1 MRIDP
6 NNTAVLVVDYQ
17 EKLLPAIHD
26 VEHLLERTQILLSGL
41 QVLEIPV
48 VLTEQYAKGLGPT
61 VKEIRD
67 CLGENYHPYDKMTF
81 SVMGCE
87 AVKESFAALGKKNI
101 IVCGTEAHIC
111 VLQSVI
117 DLLAE
122 GYNVYLVEDCIAS
135 RKPSDKESGIKRAM
149 GEGALITSAEAIL
162 FELTVISGTPTFKQI
177 SKIVK

>member
-61 VKEIRD
+61 VKEIRG

>member
-6 NNTAVLVVDYQ
+6 ANTAVLVVDYQ

-26 VEHLLERTQILLSGL
+26 VEHLLERTKILLSGL

-48 VLTEQYAKGLGPT
+48 VLTEQYPRGLGPT
-61 VKEIRD
+61 VQEVKD
-67 CLGENYHPYDKMTF
+67 CLGDNYQPYEKITF

-87 AVKESFAALGKKNI
+87 AVKEAFAALGKKNI

-117 DLLAE
+117 DLQAE
-122 GYNVYLVEDCIAS
+122 GYQVYLVEDCIAS
-135 RKPSDKESGIKRAM
+135 RKPSDKESSIRRAM

-162 FELTVISGTPTFKQI
+162 FELTYISGTSTFKQI

>member
-67 CLGENYHPYDKMTF
+67 CLGENYHPYD
-81 SVMGCE
+81 
-87 AVKESFAALGKKNI
+87 
-101 IVCGTEAHIC
+101 
-111 VLQSVI
+111 
-117 DLLAE
+117 
-122 GYNVYLVEDCIAS
+122 
-135 RKPSDKESGIKRAM
+135 
-149 GEGALITSAEAIL
+149 
-162 FELTVISGTPTFKQI
+162 
-177 SKIVK
+177 

>member
-1 MRIDP
+1 MRITP
-6 NNTAVLVVDYQ
+6 ENTAVLVVDYQ

-26 VEHLLERTQILLSGL
+26 VESLLERSRILLSGL
-41 QVLEIPV
+41 QLLDVPV

-67 CLGENYHPYDKMTF
+67 CLGENYKPYDKITF
-81 SVMGCE
+81 SVMGAD
-87 AVKESFAALGKKNI
+87 AVKAAFAAMDRKNI

-135 RKPSDKESGIKRAM
+135 RKPSDKETGIKRAM
-149 GEGALITSAEAIL
+149 GEGALMTSAEAIL
-162 FELTVISGTPTFKQI
+162 FELTYISGTPAFKQI
-177 SKIVK
+177 SKLVK

>member
-162 FELTVISGTPTFKQI
+162 FELTVISGSPTFKQI